1 MVAEAVE
8 EATKRVEKE
17 KDEARAAFRALV
29 LRTLSS
35 LKKDG
40 KDDAPSFSHVRRH
53 FEGDP
58 CWPKLGSTER
68 EGMYSRIV
76 RELEESRRKQR
87 AKQRQIQLEVEEARK
102 KRRLTE
108 SEERVFSVLAERVKN
123 PFSLTWEEA
132 KEELGD
138 FLQDLLQGLKDEELE
153 QMYLDYQKRSID
165 ARREAWLC
173 ILDAAG
179 FDAIGPEL
187 EFEEVVE
194 RAFDARTDAATAR
207 AFHGMPEEVLKAAW
221 LEWRERAY
229 DLAIEDCQKWLRTC
243 EHLRGCEDVEPTG
256 GDSFDRLLRRLAA
269 KDVRFRRLNGRPEQ
283 QTRLLAGRL
292 RELRSLREKGH
303 TKGEDDELDE

>member
-132 KEELGD
+132 L
-138 FLQDLLQGLKDEELE
+138 
-153 QMYLDYQKRSID
+153 
-165 ARREAWLC
+165 
-173 ILDAAG
+173 
-179 FDAIGPEL
+179 P
-187 EFEEVVE
+187 
-194 RAFDARTDAATAR
+194 
-207 AFHGMPEEVLKAAW
+207 
-221 LEWRERAY
+221 
-229 DLAIEDCQKWLRTC
+229 TC
-243 EHLRGCEDVEPTG
+243 
-256 GDSFDRLLRRLAA
+256 
-269 KDVRFRRLNGRPEQ
+269 
-283 QTRLLAGRL
+283 
-292 RELRSLREKGH
+292 
-303 TKGEDDELDE
+303 